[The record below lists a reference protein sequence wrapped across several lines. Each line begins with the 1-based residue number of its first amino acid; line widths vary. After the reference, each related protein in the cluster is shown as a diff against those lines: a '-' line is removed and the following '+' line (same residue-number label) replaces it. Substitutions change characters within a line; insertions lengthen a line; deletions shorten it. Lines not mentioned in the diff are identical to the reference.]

1 MEFSTLVAGLP
12 VWGQWL
18 AAVIAMLGGMWVLT
32 KSADLFVEGSV
43 ALATRLRMPALLVG
57 FIIVGFGTSA
67 PEMLVS
73 VLAAAQGSTPLSL
86 GNAYGSNITNVLL
99 ILGASMLVAPIVLHR
114 VALRRDIPFLLFV
127 IVLFFCLGLNG
138 FSRMDGIILVSIF
151 LAFLFWQVGIVLFQR
166 GTVTSDDAKEQ
177 EENLNKPMG
186 IVLLQTFGGLSLLLL
201 SSQVLVCAACFMAN
215 NAAAAAGITPA
226 AAELIV
232 GVTIVALGTSLPEL
246 MASISA
252 MRHGQPDI
260 ALGNVVGSN
269 CFNICIV
276 AGLALIIRPVDASS
290 VPSALMVRDPLMML
304 GTTLLLAFC
313 GWGTWALLNRRG
325 KRGEAITLTRWW
337 GVLYLVL
344 WVAYTLIAVC
354 FTRG

>member
-1 MEFSTLVAGLP
+1 MEFANLVAWLP
-12 VWGQWL
+12 VWGQWV
-18 AAVIAMLGGMWVLT
+18 AAVIAMLFGMWVLT
-32 KSADLFVEGSV
+32 KSADLFVEGAV

-73 VLAAAQGSTPLSL
+73 ALAAAQGSTPLSL

-99 ILGASMLVAPIVLHR
+99 ILGTSMLVAPIVLHR
-114 VALRRDIPFLLFV
+114 VALRRDIPFLLGV
-127 IVLFFCLGLNG
+127 IVLLFLLGLNG
-138 FSRMDGIILVSIF
+138 FSRWDGIILVSVF
-151 LAFLFWQVGIVLFQR
+151 LVFLFWQIGVVLFQR
-166 GTVTSDDAKEQ
+166 GTVTCDDPAEQ
-177 EENLNKPMG
+177 AECIARPMP
-186 IVLLQTFGGLSLLLL
+186 IVLLQTFGGLGLLLL
-201 SSQVLVCAACFMAN
+201 SSQILVSAACFMAN
-215 NAAAAAGITPA
+215 NAAAAAGITPE

-276 AGLALIIRPVDASS
+276 AGLALIIRPVEAGNT
-290 VPSALMVRDPLMML
+290 PSALMVRDPLIML

-313 GWGTWALLNRRG
+313 GWGAWALLNRRG